1 MLKLIPRKKE
11 TAYETD
17 FKDTLLGIKEPS
29 ITDPQPEPPVPENY
43 EKKVKYY
50 LEQHEDI
57 PAIKKLRNNEPLQ
70 QVDLDDLEDLL
81 WHRLGTEEQYHNLY
95 QNRPLGEFVRSLVGM
110 DKESLNK
117 AFAKYINQENLN
129 ENQIYFVKQL
139 IDYLSVNGML
149 TDDSLLMKPPFSN
162 KGNVAALF
170 GKNMDIWS
178 KIQSA
183 VKEINRNGSII
194 Q

>member
-1 MLKLIPRKKE
+1 
-11 TAYETD
+11 
-17 FKDTLLGIKEPS
+17 
-29 ITDPQPEPPVPENY
+29 
-43 EKKVKYY
+43 
-50 LEQHEDI
+50 
-57 PAIKKLRNNEPLQ
+57 
-70 QVDLDDLEDLL
+70 
-81 WHRLGTEEQYHNLY
+81 
-95 QNRPLGEFVRSLVGM
+95 M
-110 DKESLNK
+110 DKESLNN

-170 GKNMDIWS
+170 DKNMDIWS

>member
-1 MLKLIPRKKE
+1 MVSK
-11 TAYETD
+11 
-17 FKDTLLGIKEPS
+17 
-29 ITDPQPEPPVPENY
+29 PENY